1 MNFQVIP
8 QKLVNKELV
17 VVSELTTLVE
27 FKNKNL
33 YKDIEIGRNK
43 YYYTLIG
50 YPINKIRS
58 KKRDAL
64 LYM

>member
-33 YKDIEIGRNK
+33 YKDIQIGEEK
-43 YYYTLIG
+43 KYYTLIG

-58 KKRDAL
+58 QTRDTL
-64 LYM
+64 LEM